1 MGGDETAVGRS
12 IEAKGLERYTDGPL
26 TEDTP
31 LTPTEQKFIMY
42 YMETSIAS
50 EALRKAGVTCV
61 NDEEYKRLAYVWLR
75 RPNIRA
81 EIDRVMEELKKET
94 VATAE
99 EVMTYFTSVM
109 RGEVKDQFGLEA
121 PLSERT
127 AAAKELARRTID
139 LENKRA
145 GYGDANIN
153 VTLNWEGIVGGE
165 SE

>member
-1 MGGDETAVGRS
+1 MGGDETAVGRCV
-12 IEAKGLERYTDGPL
+12 EAKGLERYTDREV
-26 TEDTP
+26 TADTP

-81 EIDRVMEELKKET
+81 EIDRVMEELRKET